1 LPDVKALFDAG
12 AVHEGTSGDYKSIC
26 RDIKKRGFENP
37 LNLYSFSAAARF
49 EEMRNLYKE

>member
-1 LPDVKALFDAG
+1 MKALFDAG